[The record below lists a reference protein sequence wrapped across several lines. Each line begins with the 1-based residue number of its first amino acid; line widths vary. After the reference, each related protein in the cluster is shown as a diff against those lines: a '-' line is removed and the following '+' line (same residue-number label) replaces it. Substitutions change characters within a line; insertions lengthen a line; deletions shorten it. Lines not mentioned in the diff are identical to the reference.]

1 MWLVRSC
8 PGVLSGICQSAVC
21 PPPWSVED
29 DGTRFVV
36 KDQSDQ
42 ALAYVYYKS
51 AAGNRVA
58 AELLTRDK
66 ARRIAA
72 NIARLA
78 ELLEEAA

>member
-8 PGVLSGICQSAVC
+8 PGVLSGVC
-21 PPPWSVED
+21 HDTVSTPPWFIED

-36 KDQSDQ
+36 RDQSDQ

-51 AAGNRVA
+51 ASAHRVA
-58 AELLTRDK
+58 SELLTRDK

-72 NIARLA
+72 NLAKLA
-78 ELLEEAA
+78 ELLQQAA

>member
-8 PGVLSGICQSAVC
+8 PGVLSGICQSAVSL
-21 PPPWSVED
+21 PPWFVED

-51 AAGNRVA
+51 ASAHRA
-58 AELLTRDK
+58 AHELLTRDK
-66 ARRIAA
+66 ARRIAV
-72 NIARLA
+72 NIAKLA
-78 ELLEEAA
+78 ELLQQAA